1 MLWVRRVRQYNI
13 NKTINEATQ
22 AALQSQ
28 DVNRENRR
36 LLFWTFNFFLT
47 AFDKEKLA

>member
-1 MLWVRRVRQYNI
+1 MI
-13 NKTINEATQ
+13 CGAED
-22 AALQSQ
+22 AALGGERRAA

-47 AFDKEKLA
+47 GFDKEKLA